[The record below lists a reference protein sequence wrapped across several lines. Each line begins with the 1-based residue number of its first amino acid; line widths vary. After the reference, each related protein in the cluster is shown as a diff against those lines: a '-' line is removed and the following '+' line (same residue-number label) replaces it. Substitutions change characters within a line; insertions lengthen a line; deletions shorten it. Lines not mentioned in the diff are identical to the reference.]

1 MQQPIS
7 KRLHDSLLD
16 SSQALTA
23 CVLPDIDPK
32 WGGPSVSV
40 PALCRAM
47 HAQDPSVR
55 LYFAADVSDPDWPAC
70 FQRYSKS
77 YGGLLHASRGLRTA
91 LAAGNFRVVH
101 HHALWLPSLGYAA
114 RAARRSGCPLV
125 ISPRGMLAAYA
136 LRRAR
141 WKKWFAAR
149 LLHRGALARAAAW
162 HATSDMEFTDIR
174 AAGFCQPI
182 LVSGNGIDEPRWSEP
197 LDRQRWLARHP
208 ELAGKR
214 LALFY
219 SRLHS
224 KKGLLPLVDAWA
236 RLAPSFPD
244 WHLLICGSAHEYT
257 LDDVARAVRGHPRL
271 VERTTLADPAGL
283 PKPYRLAEL
292 YLLPTLSENFGLT
305 IGEALACGVAALT
318 STAAPWSGL
327 NDRDAGRCVPLDTFE
342 AHWAELMKLAPDALR
357 DQGARGREW
366 MLTDFSWDR
375 KASEMLDF
383 YQQLTDK

>member
-1 MQQPIS
+1 LQRLPIDIDNPAT
-7 KRLHDSLLD
+7 L
-16 SSQALTA
+16 LTA

-55 LYFAADVSDPDWPAC
+55 LYFATGASDPDWPSF
-70 FQRYSKS
+70 FQGFSKS
-77 YGGLLHASRGLRTA
+77 YGGRLHASRGLREA
-91 LAAGNFRVVH
+91 LAAATFRVLH
-101 HHALWLPSLGYAA
+101 HHALWLPSLGYAY
-114 RAARRSGCPLV
+114 RAARRSACPLV

-149 LLHRGALARAAAW
+149 LLHRGALAGAAAW
-162 HATSDMEFTDIR
+162 HATSDMELADIR
-174 AAGFCQPI
+174 AAGFRQPV
-182 LVSGNGIDEPRWSEP
+182 LVSGNGIDEPAWREP
-197 LDRQRWLARHP
+197 ADHDLWLARHP

-214 LALFY
+214 VALFY

-224 KKGLLPLVDAWA
+224 KKGLLPLVDDWA

-257 LDDVARAVRGHPRL
+257 LDDVARAVRGYPQITG
-271 VERTTLADPAGL
+271 RTTIADPAGL

-305 IGEALACGVAALT
+305 IGESLASGTAVLT
-318 STAAPWSGL
+318 STSAPWSGL
-327 NDRDAGRCVPLDTFE
+327 NDRDAGRCVPLDAFE
-342 AHWAELMKLAPDALR
+342 GHWAELMKLPPDCLR
-357 DQGARGREW
+357 EKGARGRQW
-366 MLTDFSWDR
+366 MLADFSWDR
-375 KASEMLDF
+375 KAREMLDF
-383 YQQLTDK
+383 YRTLARP